1 MMTAEEIVTLL
12 RKRTAELHKRASAK
26 MASIGVVDKKQETDD
41 QRKVRA
47 SAQSDFD
54 VAAALAR
61 LLEEIE
67 P

>member
-12 RKRTAELHKRASAK
+12 RERSAK

-61 LLEEIE
+61 LIEEIE